1 MENLDPVDYST
12 EEGIAKAR
20 REFRS
25 RLRQLLEHF
34 NATIE
39 YSCDPDS
46 DLANVWE
53 QKLEAFGRVGTSF
66 NYVSLLKVEH
76 TLMAARDI
84 EEGEGA

>member
-12 EEGIAKAR
+12 EEGREKAR

-25 RLRQLLEHF
+25 KLRELLEHF

-53 QKLEAFGRVGTSF
+53 QKLEVFGRVGTSL

-76 TLMAARDI
+76 TLLGARDI
-84 EEGEGA
+84 NEG